1 MSGQF
6 RLAHKVSPGPN
17 TPPRQISG
25 IVLKGATILIS
36 FPRNVNSRLSW
47 QITYLSIFALV
58 GSRLFLPDGHTDFF
72 SFITFLS
79 FGQVW

>member
-6 RLAHKVSPGPN
+6 GLAHKVSPGPN

-36 FPRNVNSRLSW
+36 FARNVNSRPSW
-47 QITYLSIFALV
+47 QITYLSIFSLA
-58 GSRLFLPDGHTDFF
+58 GSRLFLPNGNTDFF
-72 SFITFLS
+72 ISSLFFLS
-79 FGQVW
+79 GR